1 MMENSDTSS
10 DRWTTTEALKTLFL
24 SLAPDAE
31 GRVSGTKIRAWV
43 ATRYAEALDTA
54 SLVDS
59 WDEADT
65 TKRGSLDEAEFLVF
79 AAALGSAASLDC
91 LEAGFTA
98 SLRCSSCAKLES
110 LVPDPELAA
119 DCGACCSED
128 LSASAS
134 YASAILE
141 VCE

>member
-1 MMENSDTSS
+1 M
-10 DRWTTTEALKTLFL
+10 A
-24 SLAPDAE
+24 
-31 GRVSGTKIRAWV
+31 RA
-43 ATRYAEALDTA
+43 
-54 SLVDS
+54 
-59 WDEADT
+59 
-65 TKRGSLDEAEFLVF
+65 LVF

-141 VCE
+141 GQKPRLLMVDDDGEVAETVPIGGWNEDTVAEYLDDNLRGAAAEA

>member
-1 MMENSDTSS
+1 MYKLPQRTM
-10 DRWTTTEALKTLFL
+10 A
-24 SLAPDAE
+24 
-31 GRVSGTKIRAWV
+31 RA
-43 ATRYAEALDTA
+43 
-54 SLVDS
+54 
-59 WDEADT
+59 
-65 TKRGSLDEAEFLVF
+65 LVF

>member
-1 MMENSDTSS
+1 MDPPERELD
-10 DRWTTTEALKTLFL
+10 
-24 SLAPDAE
+24 LAAVV
-31 GRVSGTKIRAWV
+31 RVARAARV
-43 ATRYAEALDTA
+43 
-54 SLVDS
+54 
-59 WDEADT
+59 
-65 TKRGSLDEAEFLVF
+65 VF

>member
-1 MMENSDTSS
+1 MAAKAQSGQAGGIARALARRLTFLPEPVRVFAHRRLM
-10 DRWTTTEALKTLFL
+10 EALGLVFL
-24 SLAPDAE
+24 LAGLA
-31 GRVSGTKIRAWV
+31 
-43 ATRYAEALDTA
+43 
-54 SLVDS
+54 
-59 WDEADT
+59 
-65 TKRGSLDEAEFLVF
+65 F